1 MHCSHTTPAEV
12 LERVSVV
19 QAISSV
25 DVEPRTLPQYFAHGE
40 LGLTKR
46 AAASGADTSAV
57 VTRRGVVMRIVA
69 VSPLGYQ
76 SLGCWKGR

>member
-1 MHCSHTTPAEV
+1 MHCSHTTPVEV
-12 LERVSVV
+12 ERVPAV

-25 DVEPRTLPQYFAHGE
+25 DVDPRTLPQYFAHGE

-57 VTRRGVVMRIVA
+57 VIRRGVVIRIVA
-69 VSPLGYQ
+69 VCPCYQ
-76 SLGCWKGR
+76 SLGC